1 MQRCP
6 DGETDITRSF
16 GLRVLGSIP
25 GRGTRNRNR
34 RHGTIVVTRVWFS
47 GRTTGCQSVDAS
59 SILATRTKR
68 VCYDLE
74 MQYRIPEEVAKVSKS
89 LRDAGYES
97 YLVGGC
103 VRDLIIGLEPKDWDI
118 TTNASPE
125 QIQAVFPDSFYEND
139 YGTVGVKTGSED
151 ARTAIIEVTPYRL
164 ESGYSDKR
172 RPDKVEF
179 GTSLLEDL
187 ARRDFTINAIALD
200 DSKGH
205 LVDPYDGQ
213 KDIKD
218 KIVRAVG
225 NAQDRF
231 NEDALR
237 MLRAVRLVAE
247 LGFGIDGDTAAAIS
261 ENSKHLGHIS
271 SERVR
276 EELVRIL
283 NSTQPMNA
291 LVLAQ
296 KLGILEFI
304 VPDLIRGI
312 GVEQNQAHSYDVF
325 GHNLRTMQHAAD
337 KDWDFDIRLAG
348 LYHDIS
354 KPETRRWSDEKKDWT
369 FHGHDVVGSR
379 VTKKAL
385 ERLHFPRQT
394 IEKVVKLVR
403 WHMFFS
409 DPEQITLSAVR
420 RMIVNVGE
428 ENIQDLLNLRICDRI
443 GTGRPKEQ
451 PFRFRKYKAMVD
463 QALRDPISVTMLK
476 IDGNRIMELFHVKA
490 GPIIGW
496 TLNALLEEILDD
508 SDKNTEEYLNKRA
521 GELLKLPEDELKKL
535 GEAGKERREVAED
548 EEIKH
553 IMEKH
558 HVC

>member
-1 MQRCP
+1 MQ
-6 DGETDITRSF
+6 
-16 GLRVLGSIP
+16 
-25 GRGTRNRNR
+25 
-34 RHGTIVVTRVWFS
+34 H
-47 GRTTGCQSVDAS
+47 
-59 SILATRTKR
+59 
-68 VCYDLE
+68 
-74 MQYRIPEEVAKVSKS
+74 RIKKEVAAVSKR
-89 LRDAGYES
+89 LENAGFEC

-118 TTNASPE
+118 TTNATPE
-125 QIQAVFPDSFYEND
+125 QIQAIFPDSFYENE

-151 ARTAIIEVTPYRL
+151 ERTAIVEVTPYRI

-172 RPDKVEF
+172 RPDSVQF

-200 DSKGH
+200 SKGH
-205 LVDPYDGQ
+205 IIDPYDGQ

-218 KIVRAVG
+218 KLVRAVG
-225 NAQDRF
+225 NASERF

-247 LGFGIDGDTAAAIS
+247 LNFGIDGDTAEAIS
-261 ENSKHLGHIS
+261 QNNKHLSHVS
-271 SERVR
+271 RERVR
-276 EELVRIL
+276 DELVRIL
-283 NSTQPMNA
+283 KSNEPMNA

-296 KLGILEFI
+296 RLGILEFI
-304 VPDLIRGI
+304 ASDLIRGI

-325 GHNLRTMQHAAD
+325 GHNLRTLQHAAD
-337 KDWDFDIRLAG
+337 KAWDFDIRLAG
-348 LYHDIS
+348 LYHDIA
-354 KPETRRWSDEKKDWT
+354 KPETRRWSEEKKDWT
-369 FHGHDVVGSR
+369 FHGHEVVGAR
-379 VTKKAL
+379 VAKKAL
-385 ERLHFPRQT
+385 EDLHFSRET
-394 IEKVVKLVR
+394 IDKVVKLVR

-409 DPEQITLSAVR
+409 DPEQISLSAVR
-420 RMIVNVGE
+420 RMIKNVGE
-428 ENIQDLLNLRICDRI
+428 ENIWDLLNLRICDRI

-463 QALRDPISVTMLK
+463 QALRDPISVSMLK
-476 IDGNRIMELFHVKA
+476 TDGIHIMEKFHVNP
-490 GPIIGW
+490 GPKIGW

-508 SDKNTEEYLNKRA
+508 SDKNTEEYLDKRTE
-521 GELLKLPEDELKKL
+521 ELLALSEEELKNL
-535 GEAGKERREVAED
+535 GEAGKKRREAAED

>member
-1 MQRCP
+1 
-6 DGETDITRSF
+6 
-16 GLRVLGSIP
+16 
-25 GRGTRNRNR
+25 
-34 RHGTIVVTRVWFS
+34 
-47 GRTTGCQSVDAS
+47 
-59 SILATRTKR
+59 
-68 VCYDLE
+68 LE
-74 MQYRIPEEVAKVSKS
+74 MQYRVPNEVSIVSKG
-89 LRDAGYES
+89 LRDAGFEA

-118 TTNASPE
+118 TTNALPE
-125 QIQAVFPDSFYEND
+125 QIQTLFPDSFYENE
-139 YGTVGVKTGSED
+139 YGTVGVKTGAED
-151 ARTAIIEVTPYRL
+151 NRLAIIEVTPYRT

-172 RPDKVEF
+172 RPDTVEF
-179 GTSLLEDL
+179 GTSLLGDL

-200 DSKGH
+200 ESIGH
-205 LVDPYDGQ
+205 LIDPYDGQ

-218 KIVRAVG
+218 KLVRAVG
-225 NAQDRF
+225 DASLRF

-247 LGFGIDGDTAAAIS
+247 LDFGIDGDTATAIS
-261 ENSKHLGHIS
+261 ENSQHLSHVS
-271 SERVR
+271 RERVR
-276 EELVRIL
+276 DELIRIL
-283 NSTQPMNA
+283 NSSQPMNA

-296 KLGILEFI
+296 QLRILEYI

-312 GVEQNQAHSYDVF
+312 GIDQNQAHSYDVF

-337 KDWDFDIRLAG
+337 KGWPFDIRLAG
-348 LYHDIS
+348 LYHDIA
-354 KPETRRWSDEKKDWT
+354 KPETRRRSEEKNDWT

-385 ERLHFPRQT
+385 EDLHFPKET

-463 QALRDPISVTMLK
+463 QALRDPISVKMLMT
-476 IDGNRIMELFHVKA
+476 DGNRLMEVFHVKA
-490 GPIIGW
+490 GPAIGY
-496 TLNALLEEILDD
+496 TLNALLEEVLDD
-508 SDKNTEEYLNKRA
+508 AEKNTEEYLDKRTE
-521 GELLKLPEDELKKL
+521 ELLKLPEDELKKL
-535 GEAGKERREVAED
+535 GEAGKSRREAAED
-548 EEIKH
+548 AEIKE

>member
-1 MQRCP
+1 MHM
-6 DGETDITRSF
+6 E
-16 GLRVLGSIP
+16 
-25 GRGTRNRNR
+25 
-34 RHGTIVVTRVWFS
+34 
-47 GRTTGCQSVDAS
+47 
-59 SILATRTKR
+59 
-68 VCYDLE
+68 
-74 MQYRIPEEVAKVSKS
+74 YRIPPEVKAVGDG
-89 LRDAGYES
+89 LRGAGYES

-103 VRDLIIGLEPKDWDI
+103 VRDLLIGLEPKDWDI
-118 TTNASPE
+118 TTNAAPE
-125 QIQAVFPDSFYEND
+125 QIQAVFWDSFYENE

-151 ARTAIIEVTPYRL
+151 PRLAIVEVTPYRL

-179 GTSLLEDL
+179 GTSLPEDL

-200 DSKGH
+200 ESKGQII
-205 LVDPYDGQ
+205 DPYDGQ

-218 KIVRAVG
+218 KLVRAVG
-225 NAQDRF
+225 NATERF

-247 LGFGIDGDTAAAIS
+247 LDFGIDGDTASAIS
-261 ENSKHLGHIS
+261 QNSEHLSHVS
-271 SERVR
+271 RERVR
-276 EELVRIL
+276 DELVRIL
-283 NSTQPMNA
+283 NSRKPMNA
-291 LVLAQ
+291 LMLAQ
-296 KLGILEFI
+296 QLGILKYI
-304 VPDLIRGI
+304 VEDLIRGI

-325 GHNLRTMQHAAD
+325 EHNLRAMQHGAE
-337 KDWDFDIRLAG
+337 KDYNFDIRLSA
-348 LYHDIS
+348 LFHDVS
-354 KPETRRWSDEKKDWT
+354 KPETRRWSEEKKDWT

-385 ERLHFPRQT
+385 EDLRFPRET

-420 RMIVNVGE
+420 RMVKNVGE
-428 ENIQDLLNLRICDRI
+428 ENIWDLLNLRICDRI

-463 QALRDPISVTMLK
+463 QALRDPISVGMLK
-476 IDGNRIMELFHVKA
+476 TDGNRLMKMFHVNP
-490 GPIIGW
+490 GPRIGW
-496 TLNALLEEILDD
+496 TLNALLEEVLDD
-508 SDKNTEEYLNKRA
+508 SAKNTEEYLDKRT
-521 GELLKLPEDELKKL
+521 GELLKMSEDELRKL
-535 GEAGKERREVAED
+535 GESGKERREAAED
-548 EEIKH
+548 EEVRQ